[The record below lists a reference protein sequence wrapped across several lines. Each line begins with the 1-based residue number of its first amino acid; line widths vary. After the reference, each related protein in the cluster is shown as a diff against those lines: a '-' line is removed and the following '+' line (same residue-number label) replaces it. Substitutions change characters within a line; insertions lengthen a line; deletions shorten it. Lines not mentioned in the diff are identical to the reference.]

1 MKDGWIV
8 GNIRQGYHHS
18 SFFFIKHTKK
28 NKDDKR
34 EQEILINNSG
44 IRAINRQ
51 YWIFR
56 TLEGWSQLRWRRTG
70 SQPSSNGIS
79 QCSVLCVDWAA
90 LHHGA
95 GRFSWLHAAVH
106 LLCLQDHP
114 PENLHGRLRERESE
128 THTQAQDAVT
138 CLSHT
143 ILNFP
148 AAGTTS
154 RRASLASGTTE
165 MPLFLCA
172 IKRQSSNTVG

>member
-1 MKDGWIV
+1 MEERWIV
-8 GNIRQGYHHS
+8 GNIRHGNHHS
-18 SFFFIKHTKK
+18 SFFLITHTKK
-28 NKDDKR
+28 KKEDDKR

-114 PENLHGRLRERESE
+114 SENLHGRLGDRERE
-128 THTQAQDAVT
+128 THTRKHPGRCHMFQSRHFECSSSTHSQPAKPHRGDAVVLLT
-138 CLSHT
+138 RFEADRL
-143 ILNFP
+143 
-148 AAGTTS
+148 TS
-154 RRASLASGTTE
+154 
-165 MPLFLCA
+165 
-172 IKRQSSNTVG
+172 